1 MKNAQS
7 KDLILL
13 KIILLGG
20 VSGKTCIFERYC
32 DNCFSENILA
42 TTGINFKSKTI
53 QFNNYNIKLI
63 IWDPSGQERFRNIT
77 RQYILGVDGI
87 IFVCDITDYHSLN
100 LMISFIEW
108 ENDIEQNSKK
118 IICANRCDLEE
129 KREIP
134 KEEIEKYGISQNM
147 EVFET
152 SAKTG
157 KNINEAFQRLVELII
172 RKKEKDKEIIEQMN
186 NEKLL
191 FNFRIDLISSQI
203 YNSQKRIFNLFCDN
217 AGYSLGRKILEFYK
231 HKISLMIYINNIK
244 NIIEKDYFLGKIKSE
259 KDGIIYIFD
268 LYGNSTFEDIKSA
281 LEQRNEYNSE
291 RIIVLKINDSDNKTK
306 ELSKIIENYAISLEI
321 KVFIIDKI
329 NYEIVSE
336 IFYKLISLIL
346 KNKANPRIYESFNQ
360 HIIDNIY
367 KFRFAILGD
376 KYSGKSEIFK
386 EYSNF
391 KEQRLKILDINKYKI
406 KLEIYDIDETNIL
419 ELLNKYKINGIIFI
433 FSPDSLESFEKI
445 KEFINEIKK
454 NYTNEYK
461 NIICVNKNNINSE
474 IIPKEMNTYLIE
486 QKMDIIEINSK
497 IKDIVDK
504 ILVRLT
510 YQILLKKK
518 NNQIIIE
525 FYNFYREYLPIH
537 NYEKKLNKYLDF

>member
-7 KDLILL
+7 KDLIVL
-13 KIILLGG
+13 KILLLGG
-20 VSGKTCIFERYC
+20 FSGKTSILERYC
-32 DNCFSENILA
+32 DNCFSENFLA
-42 TTGINFKSKTI
+42 TIFFEDRNKII

-63 IWDPSGQERFRNIT
+63 IWDTARQERIT
-77 RQYILGVDGI
+77 RQFILGADGI

-100 LMISFIEW
+100 HMISFIEL
-108 ENDIEQNSKK
+108 ENDINQNSEK

-172 RKKEKDKEIIEQMN
+172 RKKEIEKEIIEQMN

-203 YNSQKRIFNLFCDN
+203 YNIKKKIFNLFCDN

-244 NIIEKDYFLGKIKSE
+244 NIKEKDYFLGKIKSE

-336 IFYKLISLIL
+336 IFYELISLIL
-346 KNKANPRIYESFNQ
+346 KNKANPRIYKSFNQ

-504 ILVRLT
+504 ILVKLA

-518 NNQIIIE
+518 NNQIITE